1 MTDNNHLSPDERPNP
16 DNDGIDHIN
25 IYSKGRTALGRKLSN
40 FAHIIFYH
48 PQHGV
53 FASVEAY
60 WYWLGTGMKH
70 NGLRRLYGAS
80 AKSAGIRE
88 LPVKMPDDE
97 FRKHICDA
105 ITLKLAQNHDLALA
119 LAQSELPFRHYYAY
133 GTPKPAVHESKK
145 HQWQLDH
152 ILSLREIVKEG
163 KPLLIS
169 DGTNAALM
177 SVAPIEETVLNDD
190 D

>member
-1 MTDNNHLSPDERPNP
+1 MTDTKHLSPEDRPNP
-16 DNDGIDHIN
+16 ENDGIDHIN
-25 IYSKGRTALGRKLSN
+25 VYSKGRTTLGRKLSN
-40 FAHIIFYH
+40 FAHVIFYH

-88 LPVKMPDDE
+88 LPVKMPDEE

-105 ITLKLAQNHDLALA
+105 LTLKVAQNHDLALMFA
-119 LAQSELPFRHYYAY
+119 KSELPLRHYYAY
-133 GTPKPAVHESKK
+133 GTTKPAVHEDKK

-152 ILSLREIVKEG
+152 LQYLRDQVQEG
-163 KPLLIS
+163 KPLVIS
-169 DGTNAALM
+169 DGTSAALM
-177 SVAPIEETVLNDD
+177 SVTPVEECTVVDD

>member
-1 MTDNNHLSPDERPNP
+1 MTDIKPLEPDERPNP
-16 DNDGIDHIN
+16 DNDGVDHIN
-25 IYSKGRTALGRKLSN
+25 IYSKGRTPLGRMLSN

-48 PQHGV
+48 PKHGV

-60 WYWLGTGMKH
+60 WYWLATGMKH
-70 NGLRRLYGAS
+70 DGLRRLYGAS

-88 LPVKMPDDE
+88 LPVKMADEE
-97 FRKHICDA
+97 FRRHICDA
-105 ITLKLAQNHDLALA
+105 LTLKVAQNLQLAKA
-119 LAQSELPFRHYYAY
+119 LSVSTLPLRHYYAY
-133 GTPKPAVHESKK
+133 GACKPAVHENKK

-152 ILSLREIVKEG
+152 IQMLRDRVSEG
-163 KPLLIS
+163 QPLFIS

-177 SVAPIEETVLNDD
+177 SVAPVEECVVSDD